1 MSQIPAWLE
10 ITTSVASTVGVL
22 AALYVAVWREPH
34 KARADREERDRQA
47 IEDRKRYADQMAA
60 LQRAEDDR
68 IAAQARKIV
77 PEIASGDRFGENI
90 WLAHIQNASTGVIND
105 LRVVVTAYDDQ
116 NMEVA
121 DGVRKATGQLD
132 ISGAME
138 KIISDAVSG
147 GMGGLMN
154 SGPMAGL
161 LRQQQQFGMGGIGM
175 GYGQPSAAD
184 QMKHAMARQITPQ
197 VSAALRQAMI
207 GQIQSEWPPSLGPGA
222 STSVAYRATRTGLR
236 LHIGIRFEDEAGY
249 VWNRVNTD
257 QPTRDD
263 PS

>member
-1 MSQIPAWLE
+1 VNVIPAWLQ
-10 ITTSVASTVGVL
+10 ISTSISTTVGVL
-22 AALYVAVWREPH
+22 IALYVAVWREPR
-34 KARADREERDRQA
+34 KARRERDDRDTQA
-47 IEDRKRYADQMAA
+47 TEDRNRYNDQMVA

-90 WLAHIQNASTGVIND
+90 WLAHIQNASTGVINN
-105 LRVVVTAYDDQ
+105 LRVVVMAYDDQ
-116 NMEVA
+116 DAVVE
-121 DGVRKATGQLD
+121 DGVRKATGELD

-138 KIISDAVSG
+138 KIISDAVGG

-154 SGPMAGL
+154 SSPLAGL
-161 LRQQQQFGMGGIGM
+161 SRQQQQFGMG
-175 GYGQPSAAD
+175 YGGGQRAVAD
-184 QMKHAMARQITPQ
+184 QYKRMLAQQVTPQ
-197 VSAALRQAMI
+197 VSAALRQALI

-222 STSVAYRATRTGLR
+222 STSVAYRATRPGLR
-236 LHIGIRFEDEAGY
+236 LAIGVRFEDEAGY
-249 VWNRVNTD
+249 LWNRVNSD

>member
-1 MSQIPAWLE
+1 MNLIPAWLQ
-10 ITTSVASTVGVL
+10 ITTSVSTTVGVL
-22 AALYVAVWREPH
+22 IALYVAVWREPR
-34 KARADREERDRQA
+34 KARRERDDRDKQA
-47 IEDRKRYADQMAA
+47 LEDRNRYNDQMAA

-116 NMEVA
+116 NVEVA
-121 DGVRKATGQLD
+121 DGVERATGQLD

-161 LRQQQQFGMGGIGM
+161 LRQQQQVGMGAMGM
-175 GYGQPSAAD
+175 GYGQPSMND

-222 STSVAYRATRTGLR
+222 STSVAYRATRPGLR

-249 VWNRVNTD
+249 VWNRINSD
-257 QPTRDD
+257 QPTRDG
-263 PS
+263 P

>member
-1 MSQIPAWLE
+1 LSQIPAWLE

-22 AALYVAVWREPH
+22 AALYVAVWREPR
-34 KARADREERDRQA
+34 KARADREAQNTQA
-47 IEDRKRYADQMAA
+47 TEDRNRYNDQMAA

-105 LRVVVTAYDDQ
+105 LRVAVTAYDDQ
-116 NMEVA
+116 GVEVA
-121 DGVRKATGQLD
+121 DGVQKATGQLD

-147 GMGGLMN
+147 GVGGLMN
-154 SGPMAGL
+154 SSPMAGL
-161 LRQQQQFGMGGIGM
+161 LRQQQQFGMGAM
-175 GYGQPSAAD
+175 GTGHGQPSMAN
-184 QMKHAMARQITPQ
+184 QMKSAMAQQIKPQ

-222 STSVAYRATRTGLR
+222 STSVAYRAARPGLR
-236 LHIGIRFEDEAGY
+236 LVIGIRFEDEAGY
-249 VWNRVNTD
+249 VWNRINTD
-257 QPTRDD
+257 QPTRGD

>member
-1 MSQIPAWLE
+1 MNLIPAWLQ
-10 ITTSVASTVGVL
+10 ITTSISTTVGVL
-22 AALYVAVWREPH
+22 IALYVAVWREPR
-34 KARADREERDRQA
+34 KARRERDDRDAQA
-47 IEDRKRYADQMAA
+47 TEDRDRYNDQMAA

-105 LRVVVTAYDDQ
+105 LRVVVIAYDDQ
-116 NMEVA
+116 DVEVT
-121 DGVRKATGQLD
+121 DGVQKATGQLD

-147 GMGGLMN
+147 GVGGLMN

-161 LRQQQQFGMGGIGM
+161 LRQQQQFGMGAMGM
-175 GYGQPSAAD
+175 GYGQPSIAN
-184 QMKHAMARQITPQ
+184 QMKNAMAQQIKPQ

-222 STSVAYRATRTGLR
+222 STSVAYRATRSGLR
-236 LHIGIRFEDEAGY
+236 LRIGIRFEDEAGY
-249 VWNRVNTD
+249 VWNRINTD